1 MAGRLELIMGCMFS
15 GKSTEMIRRL
25 KRYKAINKKILVINS
40 SKDVRNPKAVLQ
52 THDNITFDCVK
63 TDNLL
68 TLFCTDEIQTAD
80 IIAIDE
86 AQFFSQLRD
95 FVERVLEMNKHIIV
109 AGLDGDYKQ
118 CIFGDI
124 LYLIPLADEVDKL
137 KAMCMK
143 CNNGTL
149 GPFTKRIIDNT
160 EQELIG
166 ANEMYKSVCRLHLKN

>member
-1 MAGRLELIMGCMFS
+1 MSGRLELIIGCMFS

-25 KRYKAINKKILVINS
+25 KRYKAINKNILVINS
-40 SKDVRNPKAVLQ
+40 SKDIRNPQAVLQ

-63 TDNLL
+63 THSLL
-68 TLFCTDEIQTAD
+68 ELFSTYKIQSVD

-86 AQFFSQLRD
+86 AQFFSHLKV
-95 FVERVLEMNKHIIV
+95 FIEGVLELNKHVIV
-109 AGLDGDYKQ
+109 AGLDGDFKQ
-118 CIFGDI
+118 NVFGEL

-137 KAMCMK
+137 KAMCME

-160 EQELIG
+160 EQELVG
-166 ANEMYKSVCRLHLKN
+166 SNEMYKSVCRIHLKN